1 MYTLFLMGYYNRG
14 NEDLYKTELAYD
26 LRQVYARIVGRNLDN
41 IDTARHEKDYPKYYK
56 GMEDL
61 YTVTKHK
68 FKKVKKADIGK
79 KPTWK
84 ELKKEFIITS
94 NKNKEAYIKKTI
106 TDAFAVGE
114 IERVLRKIEMWL
126 YFKMDEAGMF
136 GKKEE
141 IEGMF

>member
-1 MYTLFLMGYYNRG
+1 MGYYNRG

-41 IDTARHEKDYPKYYK
+41 VDTARHDKDYPKYFK
-56 GMEDL
+56 GLEDL
-61 YTVTKHK
+61 YTITKHK

-79 KPTWK
+79 KQTWSG
-84 ELKKEFIITS
+84 LKKEFVKVS
-94 NKNKEAYIKKTI
+94 NENKNAYIKK
-106 TDAFAVGE
+106 DFNNPVGIAE
-114 IERVLRKIEMWL
+114 IEKILRKIEMWI